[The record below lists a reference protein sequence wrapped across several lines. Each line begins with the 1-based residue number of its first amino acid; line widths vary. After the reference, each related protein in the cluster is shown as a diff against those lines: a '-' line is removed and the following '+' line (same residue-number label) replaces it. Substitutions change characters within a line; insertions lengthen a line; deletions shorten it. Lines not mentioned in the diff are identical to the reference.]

1 MWRATL
7 VALHMS
13 AERKVRAGEAT
24 ARGSL
29 TAELVAGDLDEV
41 EARRRAEHLGL
52 NPAGDHVVCL
62 IAARGGEREAV
73 PEVGWVGAAL
83 AEIDTVGRVL
93 TARLRDG
100 VVAVIECPKGSTR
113 RLYAS
118 TLTQPLAEVCENLTA
133 GAELVAGISA
143 VYTGPEALSEAYEQA
158 RQVVQCIERF
168 SPPGSG
174 TVFTAEELGA
184 GRLFLAMSD
193 EHEASR
199 FAVETLGE
207 LVDDAARADL
217 LYTLC
222 QFFAHQGSI
231 RRCAADLGVHE
242 NTIRYRLAK
251 AEELAALPFT
261 RDPDAQTRAQ
271 ISLAILQLQ
280 GRIPPEVARREEAAP
295 VRSLQPVTHG
305 GG

>member
-1 MWRATL
+1 
-7 VALHMS
+7 
-13 AERKVRAGEAT
+13 
-24 ARGSL
+24 
-29 TAELVAGDLDEV
+29 
-41 EARRRAEHLGL
+41 
-52 NPAGDHVVCL
+52 VCL
-62 IAARGGEREAV
+62 IAARGGGRDAV
-73 PEVGWVGAAL
+73 PDVGWVSAAL

-100 VVAVIECPKGSTR
+100 VVAVIECPTGSPR
-113 RLYAS
+113 RFAAC
-118 TLTQPLAEVCENLTA
+118 TLRQPLAEVCERLTT

-207 LVDDAARADL
+207 LVDDPARSDL
-217 LYTLC
+217 LATLC
-222 QFFAHQGSI
+222 EFFAHQGSI

-280 GRIPPEVARREEAAP
+280 GRIPPEVARREEAGA
-295 VRSLQPVTHG
+295 VRSLPL
-305 GG
+305 